1 MPLGQNMEIK
11 KVNMKKTL
19 LAVALMG
26 MSATAAADSWI
37 YAGASVGQS
46 DLKSS
51 NDTAFS
57 IHAGTGILPFIGLEL
72 GYTNHGSLEADAQKF
87 DVESIYFAAKPS
99 INFGPL
105 QVYGKA
111 GAHSWSASGDYDKD
125 SYDFMY
131 GVGADYQVFGPLS
144 VGAEYMVYQIN
155 KGDIGTFAVTASLN
169 FL

>member
-1 MPLGQNMEIK
+1 MPPWQNMEIK
-11 KVNMKKTL
+11 KVIMKKAL

-26 MSATAAADSWI
+26 ASATAAADSWI

-46 DLKSS
+46 DLESS

-72 GYTNHGSLEADAQKF
+72 GYTNHGSFEVASEKF

-105 QVYGKA
+105 QIYGKA

-125 SYDFMY
+125 SYDIMY

-144 VGAEYMVYQIN
+144 VGAEYMVYDMN